1 MVDLLEVIK
10 IRKIKW
16 ISGNVRPKV
25 VLIAIFH
32 ELFLLW
38 CFIVTDEYRVNQTGH
53 SSKLG

>member
-1 MVDLLEVIK
+1 MVDRPEVIMPRT
-10 IRKIKW
+10 IEQ
-16 ISGNVRPKV
+16 ISEYVRPKV

-38 CFIVTDEYRVNQTGH
+38 CFIITGEYCINQTGH